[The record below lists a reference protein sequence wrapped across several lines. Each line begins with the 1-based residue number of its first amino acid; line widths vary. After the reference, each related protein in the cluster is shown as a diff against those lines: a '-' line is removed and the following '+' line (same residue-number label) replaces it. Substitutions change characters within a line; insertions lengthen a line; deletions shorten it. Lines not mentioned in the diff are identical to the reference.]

1 MRLSPF
7 ERLMETHPDLEI
19 WWDSSPLVYAS
30 WAEGFLKKVG
40 PDRARGMRDFLKR
53 LFDPDQPGKT
63 LFRGVTTNP
72 PLSLGVI
79 KAREAYVIEIIDEL
93 IKKDPGI
100 DRESLFWK
108 TYKEIVRRGAE
119 MYLEVFKQ
127 SGYRYG
133 YLSGQVD
140 PRNLTDQEK
149 MKSQALELASLSPN
163 VMIKVPGSRE
173 GYEVIR
179 FLTSQG
185 IPTNNTLTFVLP
197 QLMACA
203 KAVKEGLEI
212 ARQNGVDLSKWRSVI
227 THMTAR
233 YGDLGDLRKE
243 ADSLGINLSDADVRW
258 AEIAIFKKA
267 YRLLKERRY
276 PSKMLICSMRISPE
290 LNGKKHCWHLE
301 KLAGGDIVFTCPPSF
316 IEGVLEYF
324 GETEFSSRIDEDVP
338 KDVLDRLSRIPY
350 FEKAYEEDGLS
361 PDEFISHT
369 AMIATAKEFSK
380 ATEEMVDFVARR
392 LTNPDSGGRA

>member
-1 MRLSPF
+1 MKLTPL
-7 ERLMETHPDLEI
+7 EKLMKTHPGLEI
-19 WWDSSPLVYAS
+19 WWDSSPLIYSS
-30 WAEGFLKKVG
+30 WMEGVLKKAASGKVEEI
-40 PDRARGMRDFLKR
+40 REQLKR
-53 LFDPDQPGKT
+53 FFDPEQPGKT

-72 PLSLGVI
+72 PLSLGVV
-79 KAREAYVIEIIDEL
+79 KARESYVAEIIDGL
-93 IKKDPGI
+93 IEQNPGI
-100 DRESLFWK
+100 DRESLFWM

-140 PRNLTDQEK
+140 PRNLTDLEK

-163 VMIKVPGSRE
+163 VMVKVPGSKQ

-179 FLTSQG
+179 FLTSKG
-185 IPTNNTLTFVLP
+185 ISTNNTLTFVLP

-212 ARQNGVDLSKWRSVI
+212 AKQNGVDLTRWRSVI

-243 ADSLGINLSDADVRW
+243 AESLKINLSEADIRW
-258 AEIAIFKKA
+258 AEIAIFKRA
-267 YRLLKERRY
+267 YWLLKERDY

-290 LNGKKHCWHLE
+290 IDGKKHCWHLE

-316 IEGVLEYF
+316 IEGVFESLD
-324 GETEFSSRIDEDVP
+324 GVEFKPQIDEEVP
-338 KDVLDRLSRIPY
+338 KPVLDKLSRLPY
-350 FEKAYEEDGLS
+350 FERAYREDGYTYEEFNTH
-361 PDEFISHT
+361 PVT
-369 AMIATAKEFSK
+369 IATATEFSK
-380 ATEEMVDFVARR
+380 ATEGMVEFVANR
-392 LTNPDSGGRA
+392 LALKRS